1 MKYYENKLWCD
12 LKNDQERVEFLLCG
26 RAWDTNII
34 ARAIVEDVAEAFA
47 YRAASEFHITEQKK
61 YMGCFVDYDPKYPND
76 IYSYC
81 LLDIDKDCDK
91 AKTKDTCEYWRAA
104 NEKA

>member
-47 YRAASEFHITEQKK
+47 YRAASEFNNQK
-61 YMGCFVDYDPKYPND
+61 YMGCFVDYDPKYPSD
-76 IYSYC
+76 YYRYC
-81 LLDIDKDCDK
+81 LHDIGQECDK
-91 AKTKDTCEYWRAA
+91 SASKDICKYWMEKDEKT
-104 NEKA
+104 